1 MKIHQIV
8 AGYRKYDAISDV
20 ANLLRGIVR
29 SWGCG
34 SEIYCNARSVAPES
48 RGEVRDLDKLPDEV
62 SSGDIVV
69 LHLSIGCEANAVFSR
84 LGCKKV
90 ILYHNITPPEF
101 FEITNKATSAVLV
114 EGRRQMKA
122 LAGVAD
128 LNAAVS
134 AFNADELVAAGYNDV
149 KVFPLPID
157 INRFAPG
164 AFDASD
170 APFERSDGDM
180 NILFVGR
187 FAPNKKIE
195 DLVKVFYFLS
205 KIEPRARLFHIGAM
219 VGMEAYSSIVTVY
232 AEMLRLERVHFLDV
246 VTQRAL
252 NAAYANADA
261 FLCMSAHEGF
271 CAPLVEAM
279 LHKLPVFA
287 LAKAAIPET
296 LGGAGVLF
304 GSPPDYPLIAESIA
318 SVLRT
323 PRLKAAVV
331 RRQDQRIAEIFN
343 RDISA
348 EFSSLL
354 KPLMQ

>member
-20 ANLLRGIVR
+20 ANLMRGVIR
-29 SWGCG
+29 SWGNG
-34 SEIYCNARSVAPES
+34 SEIYCAPGSVAPES
-48 RGEVRDLDKLPDEV
+48 RGAVRDLARLPDEV
-62 SSGDIVV
+62 SPGDIAI
-69 LHLSIGCEANAVFSR
+69 LHLSIGCGANALFPNLKCR
-84 LGCKKV
+84 KV
-90 ILYHNITPPEF
+90 IIYHNITPPDYF
-101 FEITNKATSAVLV
+101 TLTNRSTAATLE

-128 LNAAVS
+128 LNAADS
-134 AFNADELVAAGYNDV
+134 AFNAAELTAAGYRDV

-157 INRFAPG
+157 LARFAPG
-164 AFDASD
+164 AFRPGDV
-170 APFERSDGDM
+170 PFDRRGGDF

-187 FAPNKKIE
+187 FAPNKRIE
-195 DLVKVFYFLS
+195 DLVKVFYYLS

-232 AEMLRLERVHFLDV
+232 AEMLRLQRVHFLDV
-246 VTQRAL
+246 VTQETL

-261 FLCMSAHEGF
+261 FLCMSGHEGF

-279 LHKLPVFA
+279 LHEVPVFA
-287 LAKAAIPET
+287 LATSAVPET

-304 GSPPDYPLIAESIA
+304 GTPPDYPVIAETIA
-318 SVLRT
+318 HVLNT
-323 PRLKAAVV
+323 PRLKAAIL
-331 RRQDQRIAEIFN
+331 RRQAQRIDEIRS

-348 EFSSLL
+348 ELAALL
-354 KPLMQ
+354 RPLF